1 MRRVLVKSQAM
12 DGRSGRPTLRKS
24 VCPRWRSLGAAI
36 MGDRMRIVLALLLV
50 FGATSLAHAAMRS
63 ETVAYAVDGKAMQ
76 GVLVW
81 DDAVKTPRP
90 GLLMIPDWTGINATN
105 IDFAKQI
112 AGHDYVIFMGD
123 MYGKDLRP
131 KNNKEAQAA
140 TRPLYADRPLLRKR
154 VVAAFDELKALAAK
168 HAAPIDASRFAA
180 IGFCFGGTSALD
192 LARAGTD
199 VSAVVSFH
207 GGLGTDDPALA
218 KNIKARVLA
227 MNGGDDRGTMPDAP
241 DFMKEMQQSPAPWQ
255 FVVFGGAV
263 HCFAEPQ
270 AHSPPGCVYDP
281 PVAKRAFALMHAWLT
296 EAFAAKVK

>member
-1 MRRVLVKSQAM
+1 MRRILS
-12 DGRSGRPTLRKS
+12 
-24 VCPRWRSLGAAI
+24 
-36 MGDRMRIVLALLLV
+36 ALLLLLGV
-50 FGATSLAHAAMRS
+50 APVAHAAMRS
-63 ETVAYAVDGKAMQ
+63 QTIDYSVDGKAMQ

-81 DDAVKTPRP
+81 DDAVKTPHP
-90 GLLMIPDWTGINATN
+90 GLLMIPDWTGINTIN

-112 AGHDYVIFMGD
+112 AGRDYVIFMGD

-131 KNNKEAQAA
+131 QDSKEAQAA
-140 TRPLYADRPLLRKR
+140 TKPLYADRPLLRKR
-154 VVAAFDELKALAAK
+154 VTAAFDELKALAEN
-168 HAAPIDASRFAA
+168 HAAPIDASKFAA
-180 IGFCFGGTSALD
+180 IGFCFGGTSVLD
-192 LARAGTD
+192 LARTGSDIA
-199 VSAVVSFH
+199 AVVSFH
-207 GGLGTDDPALA
+207 GGLGSDDPGLA

-281 PVAKRAFALMHAWLT
+281 PVATRAFALMHAWLD
-296 EAFAAKVK
+296 EAFAAKS

>member
-1 MRRVLVKSQAM
+1 
-12 DGRSGRPTLRKS
+12 
-24 VCPRWRSLGAAI
+24 
-36 MGDRMRIVLALLLV
+36 MRIVLALLLV

-218 KNIKARVLA
+218 KNIKGRVLA

-255 FVVFGGAV
+255 FVV
-263 HCFAEPQ
+263 
-270 AHSPPGCVYDP
+270 
-281 PVAKRAFALMHAWLT
+281 
-296 EAFAAKVK
+296 